1 LEPDKETSF
10 SARLRRGILLF
21 TFLVFILIPVTH
33 AQPADDHGLA
43 PSVAE
48 ALARAKVKSV
58 VVFDFLGPGDSLH
71 QLGVELA
78 DTFSRSLA
86 NSAANIVVIDR
97 SEVRAIIE
105 KNRVA
110 PTVVRDSEIAWWFA
124 RQLKAQSLV
133 LGQIAPADG
142 GKVTLTVSAATV
154 QKGKNIENFSLDIP
168 LTPEM
173 NGHFV
178 KTLSSISA
186 TPVVAPGTTI
196 GKLPTCHFC
205 PAPKYS
211 EAALNLKQQGTVRL
225 VGVVGVDGVIRDIDF
240 VNGVTYGL
248 TQQAIEAVQSWKMD
262 PGKDMKGRPIEM
274 RQTIEV
280 RFNLGR

>member
-1 LEPDKETSF
+1 LESRKGTSF
-10 SARLRRGILLF
+10 SAQLRRGILLF
-21 TFLVFILIPVTH
+21 TFFVFILIPIAHT
-33 AQPADDHGLA
+33 QPADDQGLA

-48 ALARAKVKSV
+48 ALARSKVNSV

-71 QLGVELA
+71 QLGVDLA

-86 NSAANIVVIDR
+86 KSAANIVVIDR
-97 SEVRAIIE
+97 SQVRAMIE

-124 RQLKAQSLV
+124 HQLKAQSLV

-142 GKVTLTVSAATV
+142 GKVQLTVSAATV
-154 QKGKNIENFSLDIP
+154 QQGKNIENFSLDIP

-173 NGHFV
+173 KDHFA

-186 TPVVAPGTTI
+186 TPAVAPGTTI
-196 GKLPTCHFC
+196 GKVPTCHYC
-205 PAPKYS
+205 PPPKYS
-211 EAALNLKQQGTVRL
+211 KAALTLKQQGAVRL
-225 VGVVGVDGVIRDIDF
+225 VGVVGVDGVVRDIDF
-240 VNGVTYGL
+240 VNGATYGL
-248 TQQAIEAVQSWKMD
+248 TQQAIEAVQSWRMD
-262 PGKDMKGRPIEM
+262 PGKDTKGRPIEM

-280 RFNLGR
+280 NFLLGR